1 MKWKLLVFTVCA
13 CLLALSAGMGI
24 RFFVYVQEHGG
35 MPTMHRGRPALN
47 GGEGVTYVS
56 QDVYNEARA
65 RWYQWQASLIGTIIT
80 IFVLLVL
87 LYRKQFGQLLR
98 QFRTGDFQ

>member
-1 MKWKLLVFTVCA
+1 MKWKALVVTVCA
-13 CLLALSAGMGI
+13 CLLALSTGMGI
-24 RFFVYVQEHGG
+24 RLFLYMQEHGG
-35 MPTMHRGRPALN
+35 MPTMHGGRPAVN
-47 GGEGVTYVS
+47 SGDGVTYVS

-65 RWYQWQASLIGTIIT
+65 RWYQWQASLITTMIT

-98 QFRTGDFQ
+98 QFRTGGFQ